1 MVPVGLAF
9 YAAPLMRFPTIAN
22 RLILLLLACAL
33 LSACSAV
40 RVVYNQADTLLSWM
54 AHDYFD
60 LEPLQKQD
68 FNTRLD
74 ALLIW
79 HRHEQLPEY
88 VRFLGEI
95 KQRMERTATRD
106 DALWLID
113 GAKARYRT
121 IAAKGTP
128 DAVEM
133 LAALTPDNIKALQ
146 KQFDKDNRKFATEYK
161 LDGTA
166 EARRRARL
174 DRTLKRIRDWTGPL
188 SPAQEARIT
197 ALNDTIP
204 YTDHLRQ
211 QDRQRRQKEFLA
223 MLNTRANKADFARTL
238 RPWLADW
245 ESGRPAAMQTA
256 LDEGYEKRIVLY
268 LEVERSLTPQQRT
281 HVQQR
286 LQGYIDD
293 LNALV
298 AKRAV
303 VN

>member
-1 MVPVGLAF
+1 MYPVGLAF
-9 YAAPLMRFPTIAN
+9 YTAPAMRISILYKHCA
-22 RLILLLLACAL
+22 LLLLAVAL
-33 LSACSAV
+33 LPGCSAV

-60 LEPLQKQD
+60 FEPLQKQD
-68 FNTRLD
+68 FNARLD
-74 ALLIW
+74 ALLVW

-88 VRFLGEI
+88 ARFLGEI
-95 KQRMERTATRD
+95 KQRAERNITRD
-106 DALWLID
+106 DALWLLD
-113 GAKARYRT
+113 GMKSRYRT
-121 IAAKGTP
+121 IAVKGLP
-128 DAVEM
+128 DAVEL
-133 LAALTPDNIKALQ
+133 LAGLTPDNIKALQ
-146 KQFDKDNRKFATEYK
+146 KQFDKTNKKFADEHK
-161 LDGTA
+161 LDGNA

-188 SPAQEARIT
+188 TPAQEARIS

-223 MLNTRANKADFARTL
+223 LLNARGNKAEFARTL

-245 ESGRPAAMQTA
+245 ESGRPPAMHAA
-256 LDEGYEKRIVLY
+256 LDEGYEKRMALY
-268 LEVERSLTPQQRT
+268 LEVQHSLTPQQRT
-281 HVQQR
+281 QVQQK

-293 LNALV
+293 LNALS
-298 AKRAV
+298 AKRVV